1 MTRVYP
7 ARTPAK
13 GVIQGFPRCQQRV
26 FGRMISTMLPFTIPT
41 TTAAEERAHLEQL
54 RAERALTADAI
65 LLEDIDAEIV
75 AATGTYVG
83 LAVTEIATLRGEI
96 AGRQQG

>member
-1 MTRVYP
+1 MPGGAP
-7 ARTPAK
+7 AR
-13 GVIQGFPRCQQRV
+13 
-26 FGRMISTMLPFTIPT
+26 MITTMLPFTIPT

-54 RAERALTADAI
+54 RAERALTADDE
-65 LLEDIDAEIV
+65 LREDIDAEIV
-75 AATGTYVG
+75 AATGTFVG